1 MSIVTFFG
9 IYLHNGF
16 ISNSFYNAILCCCAV
31 HCCRVGMQLLHW
43 KTSPHTRARLS
54 ARLVLSEC
62 AHSHTGER
70 PAVCSSLLASTKT
83 NGSWCAVPSR
93 ATPRGPSPLLPPPP
107 ARRRSESGNGSKLF
121 LDFFYSEKAYITY
134 NTLIFAV
141 EHRCYWFKK
150 PAKKCK
156 SGFISSCLFLYTYLR
171 FIHGALGLYLISIV
185 NVVMHTNSLLSS
197 VLLRAAP
204 RQCGGGEAR
213 RGTARRAR
221 RGCCSKAQ
229 AQRLDSLAVMIPTDS
244 SVDDQRG
251 SHAIRPCRCALTS
264 Y

>member
-9 IYLHNGF
+9 IYLHSAF
-16 ISNSFYNAILCCCAV
+16 IANSFYDSILCCCAV

-54 ARLVLSEC
+54 AMLVLSEC
-62 AHSHTGER
+62 AHSHTQEKGQQSAVHCWPPQR
-70 PAVCSSLLASTKT
+70 PTGRGVQYHHA
-83 NGSWCAVPSR
+83 PPPR
-93 ATPRGPSPLLPPPP
+93 APLPLLPPPP

-156 SGFISSCLFLYTYLR
+156 SGFISSCLFLYTDLR
-171 FIHGALGLYLISIV
+171 LIHGALGLYLISIV

-204 RQCGGGEAR
+204 RQCGGGEAQ
-213 RGTARRAR
+213 RGEAR

-251 SHAIRPCRCALTS
+251 SHAIRPCRCAFTS

>member
-1 MSIVTFFG
+1 M
-9 IYLHNGF
+9 
-16 ISNSFYNAILCCCAV
+16 
-31 HCCRVGMQLLHW
+31 
-43 KTSPHTRARLS
+43 
-54 ARLVLSEC
+54 LVLSEC
-62 AHSHTGER
+62 AHSHTQEKGQQS
-70 PAVCSSLLASTKT
+70 AVHC
-83 NGSWCAVPSR
+83 W
-93 ATPRGPSPLLPPPP
+93 PPPRP
-107 ARRRSESGNGSKLF
+107 TGRGVQYHRAPPHVHRRRFCRRRQHAAGRRAAMVASFSLT
-121 LDFFYSEKAYITY
+121 FFYSEKAYITY

-156 SGFISSCLFLYTYLR
+156 SGFISSCLFLYTDLR
-171 FIHGALGLYLISIV
+171 LIHGALGLYLISIV

-204 RQCGGGEAR
+204 RQCGGGEAQ
-213 RGTARRAR
+213 RGAAR

-251 SHAIRPCRCALTS
+251 SHAIRPCRCAFTS

>member
-1 MSIVTFFG
+1 MLLCSALLQSRHAAFTLKDLAAHARAPERKV
-9 IYLHNGF
+9 GF
-16 ISNSFYNAILCCCAV
+16 E
-31 HCCRVGMQLLHW
+31 RVRSQ
-43 KTSPHTRARLS
+43 
-54 ARLVLSEC
+54 
-62 AHSHTGER
+62 SHTGER

-251 SHAIRPCRCALTS
+251 SHAIRPCRCAFTS